1 MAFPGRGQVS
11 TAMGIPRETALDQR
25 IEKLRYDRTSG
36 ALDLAI
42 EAIDLAESWIAAG
55 KPAPKLA
62 TELTRMH
69 PAIAALANVA
79 RLLREES
86 ANRPQRLHEVKES
99 LVHGNQMIAENLRE
113 LVPPTSTV
121 ITLSNSTTV
130 RDVLVALRVRSVYV
144 LESQPGGEGK
154 QLAEALRGG
163 LRRSAVSVS
172 RQEVV
177 HLIPDS
183 AIGNIVPQVDC
194 AVVGVDTFDRTG
206 AVVHKVGTLPLALCC
221 RHFGK
226 PLYAAGHSLKFT
238 ERRLEGGL
246 PEPDQALES
255 QLFDC
260 TPGELITR
268 LVTERKPS
276 S

>member
-1 MAFPGRGQVS
+1 MPKR
-11 TAMGIPRETALDQR
+11 PDEALSQQ

-42 EAIDLAESWIAAG
+42 DAIELAEGWIAAG
-55 KPAPKLA
+55 RAPAELA
-62 TELTRMH
+62 REIARMH
-69 PAIAALANVA
+69 PAIAAVTNVA
-79 RLLREES
+79 RLLES
-86 ANRPQRLHEVKES
+86 DRSDLSKRLLQAKQS
-99 LVHGNQMIAENLRE
+99 LVNGNRLIGENLRA
-113 LVPPTSTV
+113 LIPPKATV

-130 RDVLVALRVRSVYV
+130 RDVLVALRVRAVYV

-154 QLAEALRGG
+154 QLAEALRSG
-163 LRRSAVSVS
+163 LRPAAGTVS

-183 AIGNIVPQVDC
+183 AIGKIVPQVDC
-194 AVVGVDTFDRTG
+194 AVIGVDTFDRTG

-221 RHFGK
+221 KHFGK
-226 PLYAAGHSLKFT
+226 AFYAVGHSLKFT
-238 ERRLEGGL
+238 ERRLEDSL

-260 TPGELITR
+260 TPGDLVTR
-268 LVTERKPS
+268 LITERKPS